1 MKKNI
6 ASLEELSIDIPLEFS
21 PYDLVRR
28 NSHHFQLRKGKEYT
42 CSSCGCV
49 TSDQY
54 PECPKCHT
62 SLIPFHIKSNTN
74 FDRLSKQFWIIVL
87 QKTSDRIVERWFI
100 AYQDINPNSLVSQV
114 QYEEVER
121 NTIINGQVSSI
132 SKGRYYL
139 NQGEWCYGY
148 KYVDNFNG
156 KTPRKRIEIYP
167 KYSQMES
174 WLSDTEL
181 KYTTI
186 GKWFEQQEEPNTK
199 SYATFAK
206 LAFAAKYSWIEK
218 VYKSGLKKLWIDLI
232 RSYEVDFRK
241 VRPSRI
247 LKYRK
252 ELLQIEGG
260 WPQLYALISFA
271 QLNQTV
277 NIDFIKHQKDIKEI
291 DKLIQFHKLSS
302 KPIQKILNY
311 LVKNEIMDE
320 NLRTYVD
327 YLSMLHQIYPG
338 ELDDIVV
345 FPKDIEKA
353 HEDMIQKFNALKL
366 EKEEKEWE
374 AIKTK
379 LMKYEYKSQNYAIV
393 VPNNLN
399 EVLHE
404 GRCLKHCVGSYVPE
418 IIKGKKAILFV
429 RDIENIEQPLYTLE
443 YSNDSIVQ
451 CRGLD
456 NKSAPPHITSFLN
469 EWEKKLKRK
478 LKKKSPV
485 PQNISIAA

>member
-1 MKKNI
+1 MKKTV
-6 ASLEELSIDIPLEFS
+6 SLEELSIDIPLEFS
-21 PYDLVRR
+21 PYDLVNK

-42 CSSCGCV
+42 CSRCGCV
-49 TSDQY
+49 TSEQY

-74 FDRLSKQFWIIVL
+74 FERLSKQFWIIVL

-121 NTIINGQVSSI
+121 NTIINGQSI
-132 SKGRYYL
+132 SICKDNYFR
-139 NQGEWCYGY
+139 QWIHGY
-148 KYVDNFNG
+148 KYRDSFMG
-156 KTPRKRIEIYP
+156 KTSRKRIELYP
-167 KYSQMES
+167 NYNEMKE
-174 WLSDTEL
+174 WLDDTSL

-186 GKWFEQQEEPNTK
+186 GDYFSSTSVPEYQSHRTFELLV
-199 SYATFAK
+199 FAN
-206 LAFAAKYSWIEK
+206 KYPWIEK
-218 VYKSGLKKLWIDLI
+218 LYKSGLKKLWYDLI
-232 RSYEVDFRK
+232 GSHAVDFRK
-241 VRPSRI
+241 ARPSRI
-247 LKYRK
+247 FKYRK
-252 ELLQIEGG
+252 QLLQIEGG

-271 QLNQTV
+271 QLNQQV
-277 NIDFIKHQKDIKEI
+277 NVDFIKKQKDLILINRVIEI
-291 DKLIQFHKLSS
+291 HKMTT
-302 KPIQKILNY
+302 KPIQQIINY
-311 LVKNEIMDE
+311 LQKNSIEDE
-320 NLRTYVD
+320 RLRTYFD
-327 YLSMLHQIYPG
+327 YINMLNQIYEG
-338 ELDDIVV
+338 ELDDIVI
-345 FPKDIEKA
+345 FPKDIDKS
-353 HEDMIQKFNALKL
+353 HEDMIQKFNALKI

-374 AIKTK
+374 AIKAK
-379 LMKYEYKSQNYAIV
+379 LMKYAYKNQNYAIV

-404 GRCLKHCVGSYVPE
+404 GRSLKHCVGSYVPE
-418 IIKGKKAILFV
+418 IVKGKKAILFV

-469 EWEKKLKRK
+469 EWERKIKRK

-485 PQNISIAA
+485 PPNISITA